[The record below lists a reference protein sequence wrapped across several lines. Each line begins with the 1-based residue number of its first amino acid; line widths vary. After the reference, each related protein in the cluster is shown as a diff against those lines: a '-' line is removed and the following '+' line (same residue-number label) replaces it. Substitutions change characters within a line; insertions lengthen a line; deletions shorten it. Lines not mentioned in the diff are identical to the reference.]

1 MTKRVEWDRTQVNR
15 VFWGMLLIILHLNVG
30 EVDLLPDFVGYFLY
44 YMAIDGLTV
53 DVPEERSLKWLA
65 ALFAVQELADQL
77 MVVVGIS
84 LSGTVAVVYSLV
96 LGLLHVWFEFKLFT
110 LLMDTAEHHSCPERR
125 SSLELIRT
133 VQLICGFG
141 VTAMTALTPVAMNV
155 DWLFGLLGTL
165 LLVMGLVAFVVTIW
179 ACVVIR
185 GLWKDMALRA
195 EGPYVNEHE

>member
-15 VFWGMLLIILHLNVG
+15 VFWGMLLIILHLKVG

-77 MVVVGIS
+77 MVVAGIS

-96 LGLLHVWFEFKLFT
+96 SGLLHVWFEYKLFT
-110 LLMDTAEHHSCPERR
+110 LLIDTAAHHNCVLRR
-125 SSLELIRT
+125 DSLSRIRA
-133 VQLICGFG
+133 VQVVCGFA
-141 VTAMTALTPVAMNV
+141 VTAMTALTPMAQNV
-155 DWLFGLLGTL
+155 QWLLGSLAML
-165 LLVMGLVAFVVTIW
+165 LLAVGLVAFAVTVW

-185 GLWKDMALRA
+185 GLWKDMVLYADGGIVR
-195 EGPYVNEHE
+195 E

>member
-15 VFWGMLLIILHLNVG
+15 VFWGMLLIILHLKVG

-77 MVVVGIS
+77 MVVAGIS

-96 LGLLHVWFEFKLFT
+96 SGLLHVWFEYKLFT
-110 LLMDTAEHHSCPERR
+110 LLIDTAAHYNCVLRR
-125 SSLELIRT
+125 DSLSRIRA
-133 VQLICGFG
+133 VQVVCGFA
-141 VTAMTALTPVAMNV
+141 VTAMTALTPMAQNV
-155 DWLFGLLGTL
+155 QWLLGSLAML
-165 LLVMGLVAFVVTIW
+165 LLAVGLVAFAVTVW

-185 GLWKDMALRA
+185 GLWKDMVLYADGGIVR
-195 EGPYVNEHE
+195 E